1 MTAQGTP
8 SDPGRFEVRTTSD
21 SHFSWIRT
29 RLSLER
35 TLMSWARTAV
45 ALIGFGFTIVKFF
58 EQFNQA
64 QDVAPARYVD
74 APRVLGVAMILAG
87 IVALLISIFQYR
99 EGMKYLW
106 QEHFRVIA
114 GIKEGH
120 AMWTPLVAVSV
131 ILILIGLLAFLSILF
146 RIG

>member
-1 MTAQGTP
+1 MTSQDTH

-64 QDVAPARYVD
+64 QDVEPARYVN
-74 APRVLGVAMILAG
+74 APRLLGLAMILVG
-87 IVALLISIFQYR
+87 VVALLISIFQYHQS
-99 EGMKYLW
+99 MKYLW

-114 GIKEGH
+114 GIREGH
-120 AMWTPLVAVSV
+120 ALWTPLVAVSV
-131 ILILIGLLAFLSILF
+131 VLLVIGLLAFLSILF